1 MLKRYRTRL
10 FRKGESMQQKL
21 KTIFINL
28 LIITIPIIFIGTV
41 IYIYRA
47 DDIVQVKNQTYI
59 QEPLTVTEKHI
70 QISNLKAS
78 YETYDES
85 NIYGELIMLY
95 QLSNGEDYQDKFS
108 LEQIHNK
115 QLPDN
120 GSVLTKTYYKGT
132 YVLRSGKTVTL
143 ETTDKLKKGD
153 NIHRREDPLYQWTQI
168 TPHTEPINTS
178 VQVPYVVSNGKTHM
192 THYRDEPFTINP

>member
-1 MLKRYRTRL
+1 
-10 FRKGESMQQKL
+10 MQQKL

-47 DDIVQVKNQTYI
+47 DDIVQVKTQTYI
-59 QEPLTVTEKHI
+59 QEPLTVTENHI

-143 ETTDKLKKGD
+143 ETTDKLKKA
-153 NIHRREDPLYQWTQI
+153 T
-168 TPHTEPINTS
+168 TS
-178 VQVPYVVSNGKTHM
+178 IAEKTHYISGLKSRPTQNLSTQAFKCLM
-192 THYRDEPFTINP
+192 SCPTEKHI

>member
-59 QEPLTVTEKHI
+59 LKFTTIKLTPKC
-70 QISNLKAS
+70 
-78 YETYDES
+78 
-85 NIYGELIMLY
+85 LIML
-95 QLSNGEDYQDKFS
+95 
-108 LEQIHNK
+108 
-115 QLPDN
+115 
-120 GSVLTKTYYKGT
+120 
-132 YVLRSGKTVTL
+132 
-143 ETTDKLKKGD
+143 TDV
-153 NIHRREDPLYQWTQI
+153 RF
-168 TPHTEPINTS
+168 
-178 VQVPYVVSNGKTHM
+178 QVMN
-192 THYRDEPFTINP
+192 N

>member
-10 FRKGESMQQKL
+10 FRKGESLQQKL

-59 QEPLTVTEKHI
+59 QEPLTVTENHI

-120 GSVLTKTYYKGT
+120 GSVLTKP
-132 YVLRSGKTVTL
+132 
-143 ETTDKLKKGD
+143 TTKELM
-153 NIHRREDPLYQWTQI
+153 Y
-168 TPHTEPINTS
+168 
-178 VQVPYVVSNGKTHM
+178 
-192 THYRDEPFTINP
+192 

>member
-1 MLKRYRTRL
+1 MR
-10 FRKGESMQQKL
+10 QKL

-28 LIITIPIIFIGTV
+28 LIIAIPIIFIGIV

-47 DDIVQVKNQTYI
+47 DDIVQVQSQTYI
-59 QEPLTVTEKHI
+59 EEPLTVTENHI

-78 YETYDES
+78 YETFDES

-95 QLSNGEDYQDKFS
+95 QLSNGEEYQDQFS

-143 ETTDKLKKGD
+143 ETTDKLKKGRQHPSPRRPTISVD
-153 NIHRREDPLYQWTQI
+153 SNHAPHRTYQHKRSSALCRVQRK
-168 TPHTEPINTS
+168 NTYDAL
-178 VQVPYVVSNGKTHM
+178 P
-192 THYRDEPFTINP
+192 R

>member
-1 MLKRYRTRL
+1 
-10 FRKGESMQQKL
+10 MQQKL

-59 QEPLTVTEKHI
+59 QEPLTVTENHI

-85 NIYGELIMLY
+85 T
-95 QLSNGEDYQDKFS
+95 STAS
-108 LEQIHNK
+108 L
-115 QLPDN
+115 LC
-120 GSVLTKTYYKGT
+120 
-132 YVLRSGKTVTL
+132 
-143 ETTDKLKKGD
+143 
-153 NIHRREDPLYQWTQI
+153 
-168 TPHTEPINTS
+168 
-178 VQVPYVVSNGKTHM
+178 
-192 THYRDEPFTINP
+192 FTN